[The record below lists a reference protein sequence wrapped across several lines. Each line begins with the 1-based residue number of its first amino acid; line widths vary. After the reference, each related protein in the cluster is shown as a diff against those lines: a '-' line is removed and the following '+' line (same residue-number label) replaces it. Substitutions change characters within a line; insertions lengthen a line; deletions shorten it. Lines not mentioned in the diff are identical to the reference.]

1 MKKSIEEYVETM
13 DVKKASWEISIPMVI
28 SMISIALYGIV
39 DTIFV
44 SNLSEN
50 ALNAI
55 SLSYPIQNII
65 TALGLGIAIGLNV
78 VLSKSIGEKDKE
90 KSNKIIVNGII
101 LSVIAWIIV
110 GILAFFGTK
119 SFLTFFTKDTELI
132 NLGVAYL
139 KITSIFSVGILF
151 EILFEKVLEAYG
163 KTKESMIL
171 QMSGAIINLVL
182 DPILIYG
189 YLGAPQLGIQGA
201 AIATV
206 IGQISGM
213 IIGIFLIFKNKIV
226 DASIFKKMK
235 ADFETMKSILCVGVP
250 TMLMEALSS
259 FIILLLNKIL
269 INISETAVAVWGIYV
284 KVEKFVF
291 IIIHGFDYGMMPML
305 GYSIGAKKY
314 DKIKETIKYFYKL
327 AFSISVI
334 GMLVFMLLPKVMI
347 GWFGVSNGTLQI
359 GVVAF
364 RILAIGFIFQATSTV
379 LSAVFQS
386 FEKASYSL
394 IISLLRK
401 IVIAVP
407 IILLF
412 KNAFGLNIVWWAYTI
427 AEIITA
433 IIAIILYKKS
443 VNKQISVKPL

>member
-13 DVKKASWEISIPMVI
+13 DIKKAAWEISIPMVI
-28 SMISIALYGIV
+28 SMISLALYGIV

-44 SNLSEN
+44 SNLGES

-78 VLSKSIGEKDKE
+78 VLSKSIGEKNKE

-101 LSVIAWIIV
+101 LSALAWIIV
-110 GILAFFGTK
+110 AVLALFGTE
-119 SFLTFFTKDTELI
+119 SFLKFFTKDTELI
-132 NLGVAYL
+132 NLGVVYL
-139 KITSIFSVGILF
+139 KITSVLSVGILF

-189 YLGAPQLGIQGA
+189 FLGAPKLGIQGA

-213 IIGIFLIFKNKIV
+213 LIGIFLILKNKIV
-226 DASIFKKMK
+226 NTSIFKQMK
-235 ADFETMKSILCVGVP
+235 ADFETMKSILYVGIP

-269 INISETAVAVWGIYV
+269 IGISETAVSVWGIYV

-291 IIIHGFDYGMMPML
+291 IIIHGFDYGMMP
-305 GYSIGAKKY
+305 
-314 DKIKETIKYFYKL
+314 D
-327 AFSISVI
+327 
-334 GMLVFMLLPKVMI
+334 
-347 GWFGVSNGTLQI
+347 
-359 GVVAF
+359 
-364 RILAIGFIFQATSTV
+364 R
-379 LSAVFQS
+379 
-386 FEKASYSL
+386 
-394 IISLLRK
+394 
-401 IVIAVP
+401 
-407 IILLF
+407 
-412 KNAFGLNIVWWAYTI
+412 
-427 AEIITA
+427 
-433 IIAIILYKKS
+433 KS
-443 VNKQISVKPL
+443 VV

>member
-13 DVKKASWEISIPMVI
+13 DVKKAAWEISIPMVI
-28 SMISIALYGIV
+28 SMISLALYGIV

-44 SNLSEN
+44 SNLGES

-78 VLSKSIGEKDKE
+78 VLSKSIGEKNKE

-101 LSVIAWIIV
+101 LSAFAWIIV
-110 GILAFFGTK
+110 AVLALFGTE
-119 SFLTFFTKDTELI
+119 SFLKFFTKDTELI
-132 NLGVAYL
+132 NLGVVYL
-139 KITSIFSVGILF
+139 KITSVLSVGILF

-189 YLGAPQLGIQGA
+189 FLGAPKLGIQGA

-213 IIGIFLIFKNKIV
+213 LIGIFLILKNKIV
-226 DASIFKKMK
+226 NTSIFKQMK
-235 ADFETMKSILCVGVP
+235 ADFETMKSILYVGIP

-269 INISETAVAVWGIYV
+269 IGISETAVSVWGIYV

-305 GYSIGAKKY
+305 GYSIGAKKQ
-314 DKIKETIKYFYKL
+314 DKIKDIIHYFYKL
-327 AFSISVI
+327 ALAISII
-334 GMLVFMLLPKVMI
+334 GMLLFMLLPKVMI
-347 GWFGVSNGTLQI
+347 GWFGVSNETLQI
-359 GVVAF
+359 GIVAF

-401 IVIAVP
+401 IVIAIP
-407 IILLF
+407 IIL
-412 KNAFGLNIVWWAYTI
+412 N
-427 AEIITA
+427 
-433 IIAIILYKKS
+433 KKS
-443 VNKQISVKPL
+443 ISKQISVKPL

>member
-13 DVKKASWEISIPMVI
+13 NVKKAAWEISIPMVI
-28 SMISIALYGIV
+28 SMISLALYGIV

-44 SNLSEN
+44 SNLGES

-101 LSVIAWIIV
+101 LSVFAWIIV
-110 GILAFFGTK
+110 AILAFVGTK
-119 SFLTFFTKDTELI
+119 SFLTFFTKDDELI
-132 NLGVAYL
+132 NLGIAYL

-163 KTKESMIL
+163 KTRESMIL

-213 IIGIFLIFKNKIV
+213 LIGIFLIFKNKIINT
-226 DASIFKKMK
+226 SIFKEIK
-235 ADFETMKSILCVGVP
+235 ADFETIKSILCVGVP
-250 TMLMEALSS
+250 TMLMETLSS

-269 INISETAVAVWGIYV
+269 INISETAVSVWGIYV

-305 GYSIGAKKY
+305 GYSIGAKKH
-314 DKIKETIKYFYKL
+314 DKIKETIQYFYKL
-327 AFSISVI
+327 ALAISIL

-347 GWFGVSNGTLQI
+347 GWFGVSNETLQI

-364 RILAIGFIFQATSTV
+364 RILAIGFVFQATSTV

-401 IVIAVP
+401 IIIAIP
-407 IILLF
+407 LILVL
-412 KNAFGLNIVWWAYTI
+412 KDIFGLNIVWCAYSI

-433 IIAIILYKKS
+433 IVAVILYKKLI
-443 VNKQISVKPL
+443 NKQISIKSL